1 MSQLILYW
9 ECNSSVFRDAADI
22 AHTNAFGI
30 VKEAPKYFAEL
41 DNKNDTAREFL
52 VYQKPWRWPWRF
64 TLKVHVEP
72 QLLAHL
78 MVNFWL
84 QLIHKLV
91 KEMNVTFKGN
101 ILCQLKMVKHLA
113 VALVIG
119 YSKVRR

>member
-1 MSQLILYW
+1 M
-9 ECNSSVFRDAADI
+9 
-22 AHTNAFGI
+22 
-30 VKEAPKYFAEL
+30 
-41 DNKNDTAREFL
+41 
-52 VYQKPWRWPWRF
+52 
-64 TLKVHVEP
+64 EP